1 MKNKIKFIFH
11 VIVHPAD
18 GFWDMK
24 REKRGS
30 VIIALAL
37 LLLQF
42 LTMLINEYNVGFIF
56 DKSVG
61 KTSGI
66 GFLAAVAVLPVFLF
80 ALANLSITTF
90 LEGEGSFKDIFT
102 MACYALTPSIIIRI
116 ITTVLTNVM
125 SLDEH
130 TYISMLSIISVVWV
144 VLLLFVGVMEIHNY
158 STSRAFASAL
168 LTIIAMAIIIFLLL
182 LFLDMISRI
191 FGFGYS
197 VFQELIMRV

>member
-11 VIVHPAD
+11 VILHPAD

>member
-11 VIVHPAD
+11 VILHPAD

-42 LTMLINEYNVGFIF
+42 LTMLIDEYNVGFIF

-125 SLDEH
+125 SLDEQ

>member
-11 VIVHPAD
+11 VILHPAD

-125 SLDEH
+125 SLDEQ

-158 STSRAFASAL
+158 STSRAVASAL